1 MSVFF
6 GQVRQELEEMRKK
19 YDEMRNKYKEMKTE
33 VSYDSCNSVLCLFV
47 QYVFVVRSVIVSL
60 VDWLID

>member
-47 QYVFVVRSVIVSL
+47 QYVCCLFSDCFFGRL
-60 VDWLID
+60 VD